1 MPKCSKQKG
10 GGVFDVFCPL
20 CNLPF
25 YSPFEGQKQLTDD
38 DDEDEDLYDLRNTE
52 LGWLSNVLGVD
63 DNTHSIIE
71 LEGDDRY
78 GQFPIKSGKDKGG
91 LFGLRDSI
99 VLKEGIKKKEA
110 YNGVGAAFHKDCVK
124 YISQKSGRPISYQ
137 LGIDIEQTI
146 EDYFKAHPKMRRDDD
161 YQQQSYDF
169 IQALEDNDPNYFVSP
184 LEPDGKHVRQML
196 TDFIPSKKA
205 ATPPPPTRDIF
216 GYAASKKAAS
226 PQKKAQKKEATLQKK
241 AQKKAATPPPPTR
254 DIFGY
259 AASKKAATPPPPTRD
274 IFGYA
279 ASKKA
284 ASPQKSSSPAAD
296 CSSQKD
302 KAICIKKKCVWGKTN
317 RCSKKRATKKNKP
330 KPSSSSSCP
339 SHKSKEECIQ
349 KNCIWG
355 KTNRCSKKRVSKK

>member
-38 DDEDEDLYDLRNTE
+38 DEDEELYDLRNTE
-52 LGWLSNVLGVD
+52 LKWLSNVLGVD
-63 DNTHSIIE
+63 DDTHTIVE

-99 VLKEGIKKKEA
+99 AVQAGTVKKEK
-110 YNGVGAAFHKDCVK
+110 YDGFGAAFHNDCFK
-124 YISQKSGRPISYQ
+124 YISQKSGRPLNYQ
-137 LGIDIEQTI
+137 LGVDIEQTI
-146 EDYFKAHPKMRRDDD
+146 EDYFKAHPKVRRSDD

-169 IQALEDNDPNYFVSP
+169 IGALEDNGPDYFVSP
-184 LEPDGKHVRQML
+184 LEPDGKHVRQL
-196 TDFIPSKKA
+196 LDDFIPSKKA

-216 GYAASKKAAS
+216 GYAASKKV
-226 PQKKAQKKEATLQKK
+226 
-241 AQKKAATPPPPTR
+241 
-254 DIFGY
+254 
-259 AASKKAATPPPPTRD
+259 
-274 IFGYA
+274 
-279 ASKKA
+279 
-284 ASPQKSSSPAAD
+284 ASPQKSSSPPVD
-296 CSSQKD
+296 SSCSSQKD

-317 RCSKKRATKKNKP
+317 RCSKKRATRKNKS
-330 KPSSSSSCP
+330 KPSSSSSSSSSCP
-339 SHKSKEECIQ
+339 SHKNKEECIQ

>member
-1 MPKCSKQKG
+1 MTKCSKQKG

-25 YSPFEGQKQLTDD
+25 YSPFEGQKQLTD

-205 ATPPPPTRDIF
+205 ATPPPPTH
-216 GYAASKKAAS
+216 
-226 PQKKAQKKEATLQKK
+226 
-241 AQKKAATPPPPTR
+241 
-254 DIFGY
+254 
-259 AASKKAATPPPPTRD
+259 D

-317 RCSKKRATKKNKP
+317 RCSKKRATRKNKP

-339 SHKSKEECIQ
+339 SHKNKEECIQ

>member
-38 DDEDEDLYDLRNTE
+38 DEDEELYDLRNTE
-52 LGWLSNVLGVD
+52 LKWLSNVLGVD
-63 DNTHSIIE
+63 DDNHTIVE

-110 YNGVGAAFHKDCVK
+110 YNGVGAAFHKDCLK
-124 YISQKSGRPISYQ
+124 YISQKSGRPINYQ

-146 EDYFKAHPKMRRDDD
+146 EDYFKAHPKVRRSDD

-184 LEPDGKHVRQML
+184 LEPDGKHVRQL
-196 TDFIPSKKA
+196 LDDFIPSKKA

-216 GYAASKKAAS
+216 GYAASKKAA
-226 PQKKAQKKEATLQKK
+226 T
-241 AQKKAATPPPPTR
+241 
-254 DIFGY
+254 
-259 AASKKAATPPPPTRD
+259 
-274 IFGYA
+274 
-279 ASKKA
+279 
-284 ASPQKSSSPAAD
+284 PQKSSSPAAD

-317 RCSKKRATKKNKP
+317 RCSKKRATRKNKP
-330 KPSSSSSCP
+330 KPSSSSSSSSSSSCP
-339 SHKSKEECIQ
+339 SHKNKEECIQ

>member
-38 DDEDEDLYDLRNTE
+38 DEDEELYDLRNTE
-52 LGWLSNVLGVD
+52 LKWLSNVLGVD
-63 DNTHSIIE
+63 DDNHTIVE

-110 YNGVGAAFHKDCVK
+110 YNGVGAAFHKDCLK
-124 YISQKSGRPISYQ
+124 YISQKSGRPINYQ

-146 EDYFKAHPKMRRDDD
+146 EDYFKAHPKVRRSDD

-184 LEPDGKHVRQML
+184 LEPDGKHVRQL
-196 TDFIPSKKA
+196 LDDFIPSKKA

-216 GYAASKKAAS
+216 GYAASKKV
-226 PQKKAQKKEATLQKK
+226 
-241 AQKKAATPPPPTR
+241 
-254 DIFGY
+254 
-259 AASKKAATPPPPTRD
+259 
-274 IFGYA
+274 
-279 ASKKA
+279 

-317 RCSKKRATKKNKP
+317 RCSKKRATRKNKP
-330 KPSSSSSCP
+330 KPSSSSSSSSSSSCP
-339 SHKSKEECIQ
+339 SHKNKEECIQ

>member
-38 DDEDEDLYDLRNTE
+38 DEDEELYDLRNTE
-52 LGWLSNVLGVD
+52 LKWLSNVLGVD
-63 DNTHSIIE
+63 DDNHTIVE

-110 YNGVGAAFHKDCVK
+110 YNGVGAAFHKDCLK
-124 YISQKSGRPISYQ
+124 YISQKSGRPINYQ

-146 EDYFKAHPKMRRDDD
+146 EDYFKAHPKVRRSDD

-184 LEPDGKHVRQML
+184 LEPDGKHVRQL
-196 TDFIPSKKA
+196 LDDFIPSKKA

-226 PQKKAQKKEATLQKK
+226 PEKKAQKKEATLQKK

-259 AASKKAATPPPPTRD
+259 AASKKAATP
-274 IFGYA
+274 
-279 ASKKA
+279 
-284 ASPQKSSSPAAD
+284 QKSSSPAAD

-317 RCSKKRATKKNKP
+317 RCSKKRSTRKNKSSSP
-330 KPSSSSSCP
+330 KSSSSSSSSCP
-339 SHKSKEECIQ
+339 SHKNKEECV
-349 KNCIWG
+349 KNKCTWG

>member
-1 MPKCSKQKG
+1 MPKCLKQKG

-38 DDEDEDLYDLRNTE
+38 DEDEDLYDLRNTE

-63 DNTHSIIE
+63 DDTHSIIE

-184 LEPDGKHVRQML
+184 LEPDGKHVRQL
-196 TDFIPSKKA
+196 LDDFIPSKKA
-205 ATPPPPTRDIF
+205 ATSPPPTRDIF
-216 GYAASKKAAS
+216 GYAASKKAA
-226 PQKKAQKKEATLQKK
+226 K
-241 AQKKAATPPPPTR
+241 
-254 DIFGY
+254 
-259 AASKKAATPPPPTRD
+259 
-274 IFGYA
+274 
-279 ASKKA
+279 
-284 ASPQKSSSPAAD
+284 PQKSSSPAAD

-317 RCSKKRATKKNKP
+317 RCSKKRATRKNKP

-339 SHKSKEECIQ
+339 SHKNKEECIQ